1 MRTAVIVDD
10 EKLSVD
16 LLKYLIQRYEL
27 LIEVVGEAF
36 SGDEGLK
43 LINSLKPD
51 IAFIDIKMPVM
62 NGLEVIEKV
71 NAEQK
76 NNISFIIVTAYD
88 YFEYAQTALRLGAK
102 DILLKPIEPE
112 LFLETM
118 ERVLDYKKSYNKIFD
133 QLLEYINC
141 NYCEKM
147 ELKHFAEIY
156 HTSSSYIA
164 RMFKKY
170 RNTTFSAYINDL
182 RIKKAK
188 ELLKDSDLTIKEVSY
203 KAGYNNLNYFYK
215 IFKKSTGMTPNMF
228 KSKEK

>member
-10 EKLSVD
+10 EELSVD
-16 LLKYLIQRYEL
+16 ILKYLIQRYEL
-27 LIEVVGEAF
+27 PIKVVGEAF

-62 NGLEVIEKV
+62 NGLEVIGKV

-76 NNISFIIVTAYD
+76 SNISFIVVTAYD

-112 LFLETM
+112 LFLETV

-133 QLLEYINC
+133 QILEYINC
-141 NYCEKM
+141 NYCED
-147 ELKHFAEIY
+147 
-156 HTSSSYIA
+156 IA

-170 RNTTFSAYINDL
+170 SNTTFSAYLNDL
-182 RIKKAK
+182 RMKKAK

>member
-10 EKLSVD
+10 EELSVD
-16 LLKYLIQRYEL
+16 ILKYLIQRYEL
-27 LIEVVGEAF
+27 PIEVVGEAF
-36 SGDEGLK
+36 SGDEGFK

-51 IAFIDIKMPVM
+51 IVFIDIKMPVM

-76 NNISFIIVTAYD
+76 SDICFIVVTAYD

-112 LFLETM
+112 LFLETV

-133 QLLEYINC
+133 QILEYINC
-141 NYCEKM
+141 NYCEDM
-147 ELKHFAEIY
+147 ELKHCAEMY

-170 RNTTFSAYINDL
+170 SNTTFSAYLNDL
-182 RIKKAK
+182 RMKKAK